1 MKKSTKMFLLAL
13 LVGAL
18 LVAAILTFIA
28 LGLTHPVPWIL
39 VVATIA
45 TPLISNLSEGS
56 EYVKW
61 KEQYSVGIQAI
72 DEEHKKLL
80 YLVNQFLTASNYYTG
95 KDFEK
100 QALDELV
107 DYTRYHFK
115 HEEDMLAENGY
126 PDLVAHQAE
135 HRKMIAKVEQVLED
149 YETQGHVVL
158 EDTANYLKEWLINHI
173 SGTDKA
179 YSTFLHGKGIS

>member
-1 MKKSTKMFLLAL
+1 MFLLAL

-115 HEEDMLAENGY
+115 HEEDMLTEHGY
-126 PDLVAHQAE
+126 PGLVAHQAE
-135 HRKMIAKVEQVLED
+135 HREMIAKVEQVLED
-149 YETQGHVVL
+149 YKTQGHVVL

-179 YSTFLHGKGIS
+179 YSTFLHSKGIS